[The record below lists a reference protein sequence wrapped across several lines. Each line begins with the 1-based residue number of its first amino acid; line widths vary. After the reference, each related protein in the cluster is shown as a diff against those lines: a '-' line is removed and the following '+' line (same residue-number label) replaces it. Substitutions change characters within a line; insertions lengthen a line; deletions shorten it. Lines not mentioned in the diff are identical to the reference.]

1 MTSTYTLNSICE
13 TDGYDPGYYATI
25 INKHINVHFN
35 CLSLFSRREKVCT
48 VDPNKVYWNAN
59 GEIKKIHENL
69 TFQLKNLYIHS

>member
-48 VDPNKVYWNAN
+48 VDPKFTEMLMA
-59 GEIKKIHENL
+59 KSRKFMKIL
-69 TFQLKNLYIHS
+69 LFS